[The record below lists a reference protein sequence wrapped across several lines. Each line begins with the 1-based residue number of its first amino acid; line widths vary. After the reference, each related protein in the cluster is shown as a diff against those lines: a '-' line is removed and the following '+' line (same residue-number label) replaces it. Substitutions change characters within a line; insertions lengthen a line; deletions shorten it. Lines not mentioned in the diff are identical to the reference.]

1 MKYDKG
7 KINNFFI
14 RYIGSNNSIPLLFYK
29 SLGDRKNLDLN
40 SLKLEFIIFDSEE
53 KSLDKPDLNEFSQY
67 FNDVEYAWEVFSKSK
82 FTFKNHHWLG
92 HHSQFLYFLN
102 NLDHISTTTYQY
114 VDLTLDPRSLS
125 KKDYLFHLNNC
136 LHVLYMRSFRD
147 YNSIVRVKDYEG
159 NIHEDYVGRLY
170 AKLNQSFCILPFIH
184 LQYKPTGQSKLCC
197 RFDLNAPKFSGPHN
211 DLKIQSVTLEQTFD
225 SNYWQEARSL
235 MADNR
240 KLPGCNKC
248 YKEES
253 GDNDIIG
260 SMRLGSNVLYNEGYL
275 HKLADSSLPKLKYLE
290 IGFGNYCNMACLS
303 CNSTLSTT
311 WHDDEIK
318 LNSLLGDNSKIKR
331 SVFKKLNNLRFEPND
346 ETLEN
351 LELIKFTGGEPMI
364 NPEFIRFIDLI
375 CDRGFPERITLEIYT
390 NCSYIPS
397 EKLTKNLKR
406 FKTILLNLSIDAFG
420 EANDYIRYGSKW
432 HSDSRQSV
440 SNSLDYWLDL
450 GKNNPN
456 IRVVLSTTISVLN
469 MFEMP
474 KFIPWWMQKFKESGN
489 EIIVKRSSITTS
501 EYEGFFK
508 LQPAFDPDYI
518 NPFILPREYYSS
530 ILDWISDYKQHYLSL
545 YPEFPTI
552 PESLHFSLIKLENL
566 ITKSKGDKTKASQF
580 LEYISNMDRIR
591 NQSLDQSL
599 PQLSAAVKDFLSR

>member
-1 MKYDKG
+1 MKYEKG
-7 KINNFFI
+7 KVNNFFI
-14 RYIGSNNSIPLLFYK
+14 RYLGSYESMPLLFYK
-29 SLGDRKNLDLN
+29 SLGDRKNINLSSLN
-40 SLKLEFIIFDSEE
+40 LEYIIFDSEE
-53 KSLDKPDLNEFSQY
+53 KIYPTPNFEIFKDHFDNVSDSWKLFLT
-67 FNDVEYAWEVFSKSK
+67 SK
-82 FTFKNHHWLG
+82 FRFKKFDWIRDHKN
-92 HHSQFLYFLN
+92 FLNFLN
-102 NLDHISTTTYQY
+102 NLTPISTTTYQF
-114 VDLTLDPRSLS
+114 VDLTLDSKNLS
-125 KKDYLFHLNNC
+125 KKDYLFYLNNC

-147 YNSIVRVKDYEG
+147 YNSVVRIKDYEG
-159 NIHEDYVGRLY
+159 NIHEDFAGRLY
-170 AKLNQSFCILPFIH
+170 AKMNQSFCILPFIH

-197 RFDLNAPKFSGPHN
+197 RFDLNSKKFSDSSEN
-211 DLKIQSVTLEQTFD
+211 LKIQHTNLEKTFD
-225 SNYWQEARSL
+225 SDYWKTARRL
-235 MADNR
+235 LIDNE

-275 HKLADSSLPKLKYLE
+275 HRLADSTLPKLKYLE
-290 IGFGNYCNMACLS
+290 IGFGNFCNMACLT

-311 WHDDEIK
+311 WHEDEQK
-318 LNSLLGDNSKIKR
+318 LNSLLDKDSKIKR
-331 SVFKKLNNLRFEPND
+331 VVFKKLDNIRFEPNK
-346 ETLEN
+346 ETLKN

-364 NPEFIRFIDLI
+364 NPEFVRFIDLI
-375 CDRGFPERITLEIYT
+375 CDHGYPEQMILEIYT

-406 FKTILLNLSIDAFG
+406 FKTVLLNLSIDAYG
-420 EANDYIRYGSKW
+420 DVNDYIRYGSKW
-432 HSDSRQSV
+432 QSDTKQSV
-440 SNSLDYWLDL
+440 SNSLDYWLAL
-450 GKNNPN
+450 GKNNLN
-456 IRVVLSTTISVLN
+456 FRIVLSTTISVLN

-474 KFIPWWMQKFKESGN
+474 TFIPWWMKKFKQSGN
-489 EIIVKRSSITTS
+489 EIVVKRSSITTN

-508 LQPAFDPDYI
+508 LQPAFDPDYLS
-518 NPFILPREYYSS
+518 PFILPKEYYSE
-530 ILDWISDYKQHYLSL
+530 ILSWINNYKKEYLYL

-566 ITKSKGDKTKASQF
+566 ITKSKGDKDKAFQF